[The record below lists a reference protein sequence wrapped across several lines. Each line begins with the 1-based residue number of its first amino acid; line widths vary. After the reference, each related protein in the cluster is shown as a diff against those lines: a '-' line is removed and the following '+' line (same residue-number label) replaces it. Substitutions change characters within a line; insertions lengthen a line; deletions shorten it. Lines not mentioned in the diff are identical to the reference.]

1 MTVSMTEHIEAA
13 LGIACK
19 IGGSVR
25 NGFGGLG
32 VWRPRCSEKPKLG
45 SSYRFLFNVF

>member
-1 MTVSMTEHIEAA
+1 MTVSVTEHMEVAM
-13 LGIACK
+13 GIACK

-32 VWRPRCSEKPKLG
+32 VVVSAVFRKARARIKLQV
-45 SSYRFLFNVF
+45 LI